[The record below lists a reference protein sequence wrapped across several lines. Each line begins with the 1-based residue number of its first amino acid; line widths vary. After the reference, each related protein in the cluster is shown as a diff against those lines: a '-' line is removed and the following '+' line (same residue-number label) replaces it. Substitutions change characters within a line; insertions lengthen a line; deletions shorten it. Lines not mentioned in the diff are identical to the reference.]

1 MKKLFAL
8 LVSVVVFC
16 GTSFALDLNKA
27 TQAELEALKGIGEVK
42 AKAIIDY
49 RTKNGAFKSADD
61 LDKVKGVGK
70 GIIAKIGGDLTIDG
84 KPLGMPTGGG
94 EKAMEKKA
102 DKAKKAEVASAAEA
116 AMGDKEEKKS
126 SKAKK
131 SEEAAPA
138 AAAAAAPADSKEVK
152 KEKKKKGSDKE
163 G

>member
-1 MKKLFAL
+1 MKKLLAL
-8 LVSVVVFC
+8 FVSFIVFC
-16 GTSFALDLNKA
+16 GTSFAVDLNKA

-42 AKAIIDY
+42 AKAIIEY

-84 KPLGMPTGGG
+84 KPLGTPTGGG
-94 EKAMEKKA
+94 DKAMEKKA
-102 DKAKKAEVASAAEA
+102 DKAKAAK
-116 AMGDKEEKKS
+116 DS
-126 SKAKK
+126 
-131 SEEAAPA
+131 APA
-138 AAAAAAPADSKEVK
+138 AAAATAAPADEKSVP

>member
-1 MKKLFAL
+1 MKKLLTLF
-8 LVSVVVFC
+8 VSFVVFC
-16 GTSFALDLNKA
+16 GTSFAVDLNKA

-94 EKAMEKKA
+94 DKAMEKKA
-102 DKAKKAEVASAAEA
+102 DKAKKAEVAPAAEA

-131 SEEAAPA
+131 SEEAAA

>member
-1 MKKLFAL
+1 MNKLIMLF
-8 LVSVVVFC
+8 VSFVIFC
-16 GTSFALDLNKA
+16 GTSFAVDLNKA

-49 RTKNGAFKSADD
+49 RTKNGPFKSADD
-61 LDKVKGVGK
+61 LDKVNGVGK
-70 GIIAKIGGDLTIDG
+70 GIIAKVGGDLTIDG
-84 KPLGMPTGGG
+84 KPLGMPTSGGD
-94 EKAMEKKA
+94 KAKDKKA
-102 DKAKKAEVASAAEA
+102 DK
-116 AMGDKEEKKS
+116 EEMKS

-138 AAAAAAPADSKEVK
+138 AAAAAAPADEKAVK